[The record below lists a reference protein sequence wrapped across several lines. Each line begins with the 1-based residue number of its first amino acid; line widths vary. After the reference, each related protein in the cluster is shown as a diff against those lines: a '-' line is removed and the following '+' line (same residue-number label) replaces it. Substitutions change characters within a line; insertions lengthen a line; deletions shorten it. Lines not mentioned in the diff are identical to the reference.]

1 VTLHFV
7 TGEAAGEGLVIDLI
21 PAAERDQQ
29 LCSYQVPEIS
39 DFLLGVMPQN
49 LTWLRKSSAV
59 FAWAINGRS
68 TKEPVRTF
76 EDPRRV
82 GMCPSRLAAGSQET
96 NGGSPLRE
104 S

>member
-1 VTLHFV
+1 V
-7 TGEAAGEGLVIDLI
+7 
-21 PAAERDQQ
+21 
-29 LCSYQVPEIS
+29 Y
-39 DFLLGVMPQN
+39 
-49 LTWLRKSSAV
+49 
-59 FAWAINGRS
+59 AWAINGRS

-96 NGGSPLRE
+96 NGGASLRE